1 MLKSPILKQFY
12 VNFRFFLFDF
22 IFRLVERG
30 KIKCHNYWPQDGET
44 QFWGPFVVKDTD
56 ETIIE
61 PHFRRQKLLLEFGSQ
76 TREIFHF
83 QFTQVDIRP
92 DRSIGATEFL
102 QKYFV
107 YLFFFL

>member
-1 MLKSPILKQFY
+1 M
-12 VNFRFFLFDF
+12 
-22 IFRLVERG
+22 VERG

-92 DRSIGATEFL
+92 EKKYRCNRILTEKFR
-102 QKYFV
+102 
-107 YLFFFL
+107 LFIFFL